1 MITAKELKQISKDY
15 FHIIQANGF
24 AIYLQSKN
32 TKHFWGILIAEYPTF
47 RNFQIYHKHNLHD
60 SYHRH
65 RDAPTLLAAIEG
77 IKGHDEF
84 QMGGRDKYKRRSRS

>member
-1 MITAKELKQISKDY
+1 MITTKELNSINKDY

-24 AIYLQSKN
+24 AVYLQSKN

-47 RNFQIYHKHNLHD
+47 RNFQIYHKHNQHD

-65 RDAPTLLAAIEG
+65 KDAPTLLAAIES
-77 IKGHDEF
+77 IKGHDKF
-84 QMGGRDKYKRRSRS
+84 QMNGRSKGLKRG